1 MAETKSKERKDS
13 SDDSALS
20 FEKAMDS
27 LNALVEKL
35 EQGDL
40 GLEESVKLYEKG
52 MKLQRLC
59 EKRLREAEMKVEKLA
74 TEGGTVT
81 GSTAYSRSKK

>member
-1 MAETKSKERKDS
+1 MATAKDKDQGDVSK
-13 SDDSALS
+13 LS
-20 FEKAMDS
+20 FEQAMES

-52 MKLQRLC
+52 IKLQRLC
-59 EKRLREAEMKVEKLA
+59 EERLREAEMKVEKLA
-74 TEGGTVT
+74 TEGGKIT
-81 GSTAYSRSKK
+81 GSSAYSRGKK